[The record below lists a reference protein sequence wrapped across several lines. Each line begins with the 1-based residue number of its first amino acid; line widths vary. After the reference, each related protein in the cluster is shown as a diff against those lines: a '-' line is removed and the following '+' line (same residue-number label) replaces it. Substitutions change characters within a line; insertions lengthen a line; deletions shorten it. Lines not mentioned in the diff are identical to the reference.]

1 MSKISENNENLE
13 KVTLNR
19 NKNVKKPFLSNEVA
33 IFYIPRSVTLKPRS
47 SVEIDMRVIINHAD
61 YLIPEYDLLP
71 SFKTHLSLI
80 LPENKVNG
88 DTLKFTLMNRSFSK
102 THRIPKNTG
111 LVSFRT
117 LNIGVNLYYNSK
129 YITNT

>member
-1 MSKISENNENLE
+1 MNKIKKNNNNLE
-13 KVTLNR
+13 KVTLDR
-19 NKNVKKPFLSNEVA
+19 HKNVKKPFLSNEVA
-33 IFYIPRSVTLKPRS
+33 IFYIPRSVTLKPRW
-47 SVEIDMRVIINHAD
+47 SVEIDMGIIINHSD

-71 SFKTHLSLI
+71 SFKTYLSLF
-80 LPENKVNG
+80 LPENNVYG
-88 DTLKFTLMNRSFSK
+88 DTLKFTLLNRSFSK

-117 LNIGVNLYYNSK
+117 LNIDVNLFYISK

>member
-1 MSKISENNENLE
+1 MNKISENNNLE
-13 KVTLNR
+13 KVNLSR

-47 SVEIDMRVIINHAD
+47 SVEINMGVIINHAD
-61 YLIPEYDLLP
+61 YLIPDYDLLP

-80 LPENKVNG
+80 LPENRVNG